1 MREHGVVLC
10 GHLPAEQCDSL
21 IAWANT
27 VPPLSGKV
35 NTDDG
40 ARLSAM
46 REVDVWPC
54 DLPRQDIINLYIE
67 GNKTLQYDVTGLE
80 ETPQLLR
87 YPAGSAGYD
96 WHTDLGYGEAA
107 KRKLSIV
114 IGINDQ
120 YEGGDL
126 EFFVN
131 GVQSI
136 RLTKGMV
143 VAFPSWMSHRVT
155 PVTAGVRW
163 TIAAWISG
171 PELR

>member
-10 GHLPAEQCDSL
+10 GHLSTSDCDRL
-21 IAWANT
+21 IEWASSA
-27 VPPLSGKV
+27 PSMSGKV

-54 DLPRQDIINLYIE
+54 DLLKASIVEMYLE

-87 YPAGSAGYD
+87 YPTGSAGYD

-120 YEGGDL
+120 YDGGDL

-136 RLTKGMV
+136 RLTKGIV

-155 PVTAGVRW
+155 PVTAGERW
-163 TIAAWISG
+163 TMAAWISG